1 MPNCYSVDF
10 LTRVRIYSH
19 KYKFEYFNGGIV
31 MEEKKDLELSGKK
44 IEEEQMGEIVGGLDV
59 YECPSESA
67 TVAKGESGGN
77 DRGER
82 VRHPRVI
89 HLSR

>member
-1 MPNCYSVDF
+1 
-10 LTRVRIYSH
+10 
-19 KYKFEYFNGGIV
+19 

-67 TVAKGESGGN
+67 TVAKGKSGAN
-77 DRGER
+77 DRCER
-82 VRHPRVI
+82 ILNPWVRYPRG
-89 HLSR
+89 